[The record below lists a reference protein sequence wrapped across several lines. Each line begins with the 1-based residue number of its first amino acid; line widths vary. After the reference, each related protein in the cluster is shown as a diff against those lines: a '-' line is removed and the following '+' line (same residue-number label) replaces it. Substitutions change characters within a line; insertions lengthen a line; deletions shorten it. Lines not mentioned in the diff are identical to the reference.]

1 MTIKNKNS
9 DFHYSQRL
17 GMYILKNTNSG
28 KSIKEYSKYNAN
40 FNSVNGLPDDTPIKV
55 TPRMVVGYI
64 DLLFSG
70 KYNPVTQVAEMKK
83 ELKNLAITTDRFLH
97 IRLNLEKLCKQF
109 ILTDYLIQKRN
120 SYKLDKGRYGYV

>member
-1 MTIKNKNS
+1 
-9 DFHYSQRL
+9 
-17 GMYILKNTNSG
+17 
-28 KSIKEYSKYNAN
+28 
-40 FNSVNGLPDDTPIKV
+40 
-55 TPRMVVGYI
+55 MVVGYI